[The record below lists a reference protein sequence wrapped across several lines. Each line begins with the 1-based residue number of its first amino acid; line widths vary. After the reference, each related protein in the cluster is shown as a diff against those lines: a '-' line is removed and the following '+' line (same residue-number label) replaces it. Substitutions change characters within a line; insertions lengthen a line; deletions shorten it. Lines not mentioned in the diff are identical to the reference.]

1 MATGS
6 IRVKKTKDGEVR
18 YQVTVEG
25 DRDPVTGKRNRVF
38 KNVSG
43 SKKEAN
49 AVMHELINEMDKG
62 KAIKKSTSISVGE
75 WMDQWL
81 EMYLP
86 NIEETTRVGYRTKI
100 HCYIRPA
107 LGNIKLASLKT
118 VHIQKMVNDMIEQG
132 LSPKNIRDTYVNVNS
147 AMKQAVKLRM
157 IAYNPCEGVTL
168 PKRKKYKSNV
178 YDTEMI
184 SKLLD
189 LARGTDIYIPI
200 LLCVSAGLRRGEML
214 ALGWDNVDFEKGIIS
229 IQRNLVR
236 GEDGYIIKAPKSESG
251 IRDIHLGR
259 EVMEELRKAKV
270 QHFSQM
276 MESGIAF
283 NQKYN
288 FVVRQDDGSP
298 FTPDAMTRKWKR
310 FITRH
315 KLPNIRLHD
324 LRHSHAT
331 ALIKAGV
338 NPRVVQERL
347 GHADVSITLNTYTHV
362 LPEMDIE
369 AAEKIDNMIL
379 KKA

>member
-1 MATGS
+1 MTS
-6 IRVKKTKDGEVR
+6 E
-18 YQVTVEG
+18 QV
-25 DRDPVTGKRNRVF
+25 
-38 KNVSG
+38 
-43 SKKEAN
+43 
-49 AVMHELINEMDKG
+49 M
-62 KAIKKSTSISVGE
+62 KA
-75 WMDQWL
+75 M
-81 EMYLP
+81 
-86 NIEETTRVGYRTKI
+86 EEDMNLY
-100 HCYIRPA
+100 
-107 LGNIKLASLKT
+107 LASQQLANT
-118 VHIQKMVNDMIEQG
+118 TLSEENQKMVNDMIEQG

-270 QHFSQM
+270 PGGQFCFCIS
-276 MESGIAF
+276 
-283 NQKYN
+283 
-288 FVVRQDDGSP
+288 
-298 FTPDAMTRKWKR
+298 
-310 FITRH
+310 
-315 KLPNIRLHD
+315 L
-324 LRHSHAT
+324 
-331 ALIKAGV
+331 
-338 NPRVVQERL
+338 
-347 GHADVSITLNTYTHV
+347 THV
-362 LPEMDIE
+362 IVDFVFTIQ
-369 AAEKIDNMIL
+369 AKNT
-379 KKA
+379 

>member
-1 MATGS
+1 MRKFITLTLAVLCLALQPLSAQNT
-6 IRVKKTKDGEVR
+6 
-18 YQVTVEG
+18 EG
-25 DRDPVTGKRNRVF
+25 TDNYKFHKAMEIIENGGDLAEARKL
-38 KNVSG
+38 VSENI
-43 SKKEAN
+43 EAN
-49 AVMHELINEMDKG
+49 PNHIDSYLLIARIDREEDDYASALRAIELATKNNH
-62 KAIKKSTSISVGE
+62 KKSGFSEAFLLWWKGVIYG
-75 WMDQWL
+75 D
-81 EMYLP
+81 
-86 NIEETTRVGYRTKI
+86 IGDF
-100 HCYIRPA
+100 
-107 LGNIKLASLKT
+107 
-118 VHIQKMVNDMIEQG
+118 QKAV
-132 LSPKNIRDTYVNVNS
+132 DT
-147 AMKQAVKLRM
+147 MKQAVKLRM

-362 LPEMDIE
+362 LPEMDID

-379 KKA
+379 RKA